1 MRTICFYFEIHQ
13 PVYLKRYR
21 FFDIGINH
29 YYTDDYTNSTKIAE
43 VAERSYI
50 PALTTLIK
58 MANGNAGNFKVA
70 LSLSGLAAE
79 QLEMHA
85 PEVMELLKKLV
96 ETGCCE
102 LLAEPYSHDL
112 SSLANENVFKDQIAR
127 QMETMK
133 TLFGVTPKV
142 FVNSGLLYSNEI
154 GNIVASLGF
163 KGMLTEGAK
172 HILGWKSPHY
182 VYHSSENPKLKLL
195 LRDFK
200 MSDDI
205 SLRFSN
211 ADWSEYPMFADKFID
226 RICGLPEEEQVINL
240 FMDLTAFGMA
250 QPLSSNI
257 LMFLK
262 ALPEYAKD
270 KGVVFSTPTEVMTKL
285 KSVSAIDV
293 PSAISWNDE
302 ERDTSCWLGNVMQRE
317 AFHKLYDLS
326 ERVLL
331 CGDRRIKQDF
341 DVLQTSNNFRMM
353 TTKNN
358 GMGVDRDIFDSAY
371 DVFTNYMNV
380 LGDFGKRVDSLYP
393 SDIDNEEL
401 NALLTTIRNQD
412 SEINE
417 LNKELKKSKEKL
429 EQLKDNAQ
437 PTAVPPSDKKPAG
450 AKVRKP
456 AAKKGAEKKPATKTA
471 K

>member
-1 MRTICFYFEIHQ
+1 MKTICLYFEIHL

-29 YYTDDYTNSTKIAE
+29 YYSDDYNNATKVADI
-43 VAERSYI
+43 AERSYL
-50 PALTTLIK
+50 PALNTLIE
-58 MANGNAGNFKVA
+58 MANENKGNFKVA
-70 LSLSGLAAE
+70 LSISGLATE

-85 PEVMELLKKLV
+85 PEVMDTLKKLV

-102 LLAEPYSHDL
+102 LLAEPYSHGL
-112 SSLANENVFKDQIAR
+112 SSLANENVFKDQVER
-127 QMETMK
+127 QVEAMK
-133 TLFGVTPKV
+133 TTFGVTPKV
-142 FVNSGLLYSNEI
+142 LVNSGLLYSDDI
-154 GNIVASLGF
+154 GGFVASMGF

-182 VYHSSENPKLKLL
+182 VYHCSENPKLKLL
-195 LRDFK
+195 LRDFN

-211 ADWSEYPMFADKFID
+211 PDWSEYPMFADKFID
-226 RICGLPEEEQVINL
+226 RILALPEEEQVINL
-240 FMDLTAFGMA
+240 FMDLTTFGIA

-270 KGVVFSTPTEVMTKL
+270 KGIVFSTPSEIISKL
-285 KSVSAIDV
+285 KSVSALDV
-293 PSAISWNDE
+293 PNAISWNDE

-317 AFHKLYDLS
+317 AFNKLYSLS
-326 ERVLL
+326 DKVMLSN
-331 CGDRRIKQDF
+331 DRRIKQDF
-341 DVLQTSNNFRMM
+341 DTLQSSNNFRMM

-358 GMGVDRDIFDSAY
+358 GMGIDRDIFDSAY
-371 DVFTNYMNV
+371 DAFTNYMNI
-380 LGDFGKRVDSLYP
+380 LGDFSKRVDSLYP
-393 SDIDNEEL
+393 SDLGTEEL

-412 SEINE
+412 SEIEE

-429 EQLKDNAQ
+429 EQAKDYEQSKA
-437 PTAVPPSDKKPAG
+437 PAKEA
-450 AKVRKP
+450 AKKP
-456 AAKKGAEKKPATKTA
+456 AAKKAAPKKATAPKAEAKKA
-471 K
+471 